1 MTDNR
6 DGMGLGIWWGGLAAT
21 LALVLQL
28 PLLENAPLTK
38 DLLYVAVPG
47 LVILLV
53 TLIVA
58 LAIVGLATIVIGL
71 PVVSLLGRWGCDGA
85 EVLALAGG
93 LAGYGVVWAVV
104 LAAGGSLGSDES
116 VFALAAMAGGGTLGA
131 AWGLARDRH
140 ETPDF

>member
-6 DGMGLGIWWGGLAAT
+6 DGMGLGIWWGGLATT
-21 LALVLQL
+21 LALALQL

-38 DLLYVAVPG
+38 DLLYIAVPG

-53 TLIVA
+53 TLVVA

-116 VFALAAMAGGGTLGA
+116 VFALAAVAGGGVAGA
-131 AWGLARDRH
+131 VWGFARDGH
-140 ETPDF
+140 KHPNF